1 MRGKSLG
8 SVSTTYDDDYASCER
23 TYVTL
28 RVYSDAIPPEAI
40 SARLG
45 VEPSSSQVRGAL
57 DSTATTL
64 AMPRTHGWFLSSKG
78 HIQSRDSRRH
88 IDWLL
93 DHMEP
98 ALPALREL
106 LADGA
111 RADISCF
118 WVRAWGHGG
127 PTLSRTQLGRL
138 ALTGLDFFYDVY
150 DGDARN
156 AG

>member
-1 MRGKSLG
+1 MSGKSLT
-8 SVSTTYDDDYASCER
+8 SVSTMYNDNYGPCER

-28 RVYSDAIPPEAI
+28 RVYSDGIPPETI

-45 VEPSSSQVRGAL
+45 VEPSSSQIRGSL
-57 DSTATTL
+57 PPTATTSVI
-64 AMPRTHGWFLSSKG
+64 PRMHGWFLSSQG

-93 DHMEP
+93 DRVEP

-127 PTLSRTQLGRL
+127 PTLSQTQLGRL

-150 DGDARN
+150 DSDARN